1 MTRTR
6 IGILIGAGLAALP
19 SLALACPSCA
29 RDTTPGAW
37 LLVAGLIAAPYLV
50 VAGVVQAVRRADR
63 EGES

>member
-1 MTRTR
+1 MR
-6 IGILIGAGLAALP
+6 IARLLGLVGAAAP

-50 VAGVVQAVRRADR
+50 VAGVLHTIRTADR
-63 EGES
+63 GEP